1 MTSFEVIIDDTLY
14 NLTTQGTNKNYIL
27 SAVNDFQDGEW
38 WYEKF
43 NDYIVDNIV
52 LTALSASERTKIPNS
67 SHSQLKKACRNL
79 RLTTSQN
86 DKGRGSEIAE
96 IMLYAFMNEHFN
108 ALPIVP
114 KIFNKQNPNMYAF
127 GADGV
132 HIVLDKNDFSIA
144 QNQALIE
151 AQNDWI
157 FILEENEIMTV
168 YGSQEGMAH
177 LSWAVCDPGDLVL
190 VPNPGYPIFSI
201 GPMFCDAE
209 VYEYPIYP
217 EDNYMLKF
225 ENIPE
230 EIAKRAKMIV
240 VSYPLN
246 PVCAVANDH
255 FYEELIAFAKK
266 YQLIVLHDN
275 AYADIV
281 YGGRKG
287 KSFLEYEGAKEVG
300 VEFYSLS
307 KTYNMTGMRISFTV
321 GNAKIIS
328 QFKKVR
334 SQIDYGIFPAIQM
347 AAVAAL
353 TGPQDMVKEQCAEYE
368 RRNKALCGG
377 LRDIGWN
384 VPDSQG
390 SMFVWAPIPKG
401 YTSSE
406 QFVLEL
412 MEKSGVIVVPG
423 TAFGSLGEGYVRFAL
438 VYPVE
443 VIQEAVQAVA
453 ESGIIK

>member
-1 MTSFEVIIDDTLY
+1 MEFEFSRKSNSIEGGIFNILNDKKKDLLNRGIKVFNFSIGTPDFEPAPHIMEAMQEACKNPQNYKYAIDDKPELVQAMIDY
-14 NLTTQGTNKNYIL
+14 YKN
-27 SAVNDFQDGEW
+27 
-38 WYEKF
+38 
-43 NDYIVDNIV
+43 
-52 LTALSASERTKIPNS
+52 R
-67 SHSQLKKACRNL
+67 
-79 RLTTSQN
+79 
-86 DKGRGSEIAE
+86 
-96 IMLYAFMNEHFN
+96 
-108 ALPIVP
+108 
-114 KIFNKQNPNMYAF
+114 F
-127 GADGV
+127 GV
-132 HIVLDKNDFSIA
+132 T
-144 QNQALIE
+144 
-151 AQNDWI
+151 
-157 FILEENEIMTV
+157 LEENEIMTV

-177 LSWAVCDPGDLVL
+177 LGWALCNPKDVVL

-209 VYEYPIYP
+209 IVEYPIYP

-230 EIAKRAKMIV
+230 EVAKKAKMIV

-246 PVCAVANDH
+246 PVCAVADDK

-266 YQLIVLHDN
+266 YNIIVLHDN

-281 YGGRKG
+281 YGGRVG

-300 VEFYSLS
+300 IEFYSLS

-321 GNAKIIS
+321 GNAEIIS

-334 SQIDYGIFPAIQM
+334 SQIDYGIFPAIQL

-353 TGPQDMVKEQCAEYE
+353 TGPQDMVKKQCAEYE

-377 LRDIGWN
+377 LREIGWN

-390 SMFVWAPIPKG
+390 SMFVWAKIPKG
-401 YTSSE
+401 FESSE
-406 QFVLEL
+406 KFVLEL

-443 VIQEAVQAVA
+443 VIEEAVKAIA
-453 ESGIIK
+453 DSGILK

>member
-1 MTSFEVIIDDTLY
+1 MKLEFSRKSNSIEGGIFNVLNDKKKDLLNRGINVFNFSIGTPDFEPAPHIMEAMQEACKNPQNYKYAIDDKPELIQAMIDY
-14 NLTTQGTNKNYIL
+14 YKN
-27 SAVNDFQDGEW
+27 
-38 WYEKF
+38 
-43 NDYIVDNIV
+43 
-52 LTALSASERTKIPNS
+52 R
-67 SHSQLKKACRNL
+67 
-79 RLTTSQN
+79 
-86 DKGRGSEIAE
+86 
-96 IMLYAFMNEHFN
+96 
-108 ALPIVP
+108 
-114 KIFNKQNPNMYAF
+114 F
-127 GADGV
+127 GV
-132 HIVLDKNDFSIA
+132 T
-144 QNQALIE
+144 
-151 AQNDWI
+151 
-157 FILEENEIMTV
+157 LEENEIMTV

-177 LSWAVCDPGDLVL
+177 LGWALCDPGDIVL

-209 VYEYPIYP
+209 IVEYPIYP
-217 EDNYMLKF
+217 EDNYILKF

-230 EIAKRAKMIV
+230 EVAQKAKLIV

-246 PVCAVANDH
+246 PVCAVADDT

-266 YQLIVLHDN
+266 YNIIVLHDN

-281 YGGRKG
+281 YGGRVG

-300 VEFYSLS
+300 IEFYSLS

-321 GNAKIIS
+321 GNAEIIS

-334 SQIDYGIFPAIQM
+334 SQIDYGIFPAIQL

-377 LRDIGWN
+377 LRSIGWN

-390 SMFVWAPIPKG
+390 SMFVWAKIPENFE
-401 YTSSE
+401 SSE
-406 QFVLEL
+406 NFVLEL

-443 VIQEAVQAVA
+443 VIEEAVKAIA
-453 ESGIIK
+453 DSDILA

>member
-1 MTSFEVIIDDTLY
+1 MNFEFSKKSNSIEGGIFNILNDKKKDLLNRGVKVYNFSIGTPDFQPAPHIMEAMQEACKDPQNYKYAIDDKPELVQAMIDYYKSRFGVTL
-14 NLTTQGTNKNYIL
+14 
-27 SAVNDFQDGEW
+27 
-38 WYEKF
+38 EK
-43 NDYIVDNIV
+43 
-52 LTALSASERTKIPNS
+52 
-67 SHSQLKKACRNL
+67 
-79 RLTTSQN
+79 
-86 DKGRGSEIAE
+86 
-96 IMLYAFMNEHFN
+96 
-108 ALPIVP
+108 
-114 KIFNKQNPNMYAF
+114 
-127 GADGV
+127 
-132 HIVLDKNDFSIA
+132 
-144 QNQALIE
+144 
-151 AQNDWI
+151 
-157 FILEENEIMTV
+157 NEIMTV

-177 LSWAVCDPGDLVL
+177 LGWAMCDPGDLVL

-209 VYEYPIYP
+209 IYEYPIYP

-230 EIAKRAKMIV
+230 DIAKKAKMIV

-246 PVCAVANDH
+246 PVCAVADDA

-266 YQLIVLHDN
+266 YNIIVLHDN

-321 GNAKIIS
+321 GNAEMIA

-334 SQIDYGIFPAIQM
+334 SQIDYGIFPAIQL

-377 LRDIGWN
+377 LREIGWN

-390 SMFVWAPIPKG
+390 SMFVWAKIPEG
-401 YTSSE
+401 FESSE
-406 QFVLEL
+406 AFVLEL

-423 TAFGSLGEGYVRFAL
+423 TAFGSLGEGYVRMAL

-443 VIQEAVQAVA
+443 VIKEAVQEIAD
-453 ESGIIK
+453 SGILKK

>member
-1 MTSFEVIIDDTLY
+1 MNFEFSKKSNSIEGGIFNILNDKKKDLLNRGMKVYNFSIGTPDFQPAPHIMEAMQEACKNPQNYKYAIDDKPELVQAMIDYYKSRFGVTL
-14 NLTTQGTNKNYIL
+14 
-27 SAVNDFQDGEW
+27 
-38 WYEKF
+38 EK
-43 NDYIVDNIV
+43 
-52 LTALSASERTKIPNS
+52 
-67 SHSQLKKACRNL
+67 
-79 RLTTSQN
+79 
-86 DKGRGSEIAE
+86 
-96 IMLYAFMNEHFN
+96 
-108 ALPIVP
+108 
-114 KIFNKQNPNMYAF
+114 
-127 GADGV
+127 
-132 HIVLDKNDFSIA
+132 
-144 QNQALIE
+144 
-151 AQNDWI
+151 
-157 FILEENEIMTV
+157 NEIMTV

-177 LSWAVCDPGDLVL
+177 LGWAMCDPGDLVL

-209 VYEYPIYP
+209 IYEYPIYP

-230 EIAKRAKMIV
+230 DIAKKAKMIV

-246 PVCAVANDH
+246 PVCAVADDT

-266 YQLIVLHDN
+266 YNIIVLHDN

-321 GNAKIIS
+321 GNAEMIA

-334 SQIDYGIFPAIQM
+334 SQIDYGIFPAIQL

-377 LRDIGWN
+377 LREIGWN

-390 SMFVWAPIPKG
+390 SMFVWAKIPEG
-401 YTSSE
+401 FESSE
-406 QFVLEL
+406 AFVLEL

-423 TAFGSLGEGYVRFAL
+423 TAFGSLGEGYVRMAL

-443 VIQEAVQAVA
+443 VIKEAVQAIA
-453 ESGIIK
+453 DSGILKK

>member
-1 MTSFEVIIDDTLY
+1 MELNFSKKSNAIEGGIFNILNDKKKDLIARGKKVYNFSIGTPDFQPAPHIMEAMMEACKNPQNYKYAIDDKPELLQAMIAY
-14 NLTTQGTNKNYIL
+14 YKN
-27 SAVNDFQDGEW
+27 
-38 WYEKF
+38 
-43 NDYIVDNIV
+43 
-52 LTALSASERTKIPNS
+52 R
-67 SHSQLKKACRNL
+67 
-79 RLTTSQN
+79 
-86 DKGRGSEIAE
+86 
-96 IMLYAFMNEHFN
+96 
-108 ALPIVP
+108 
-114 KIFNKQNPNMYAF
+114 F
-127 GADGV
+127 GVA
-132 HIVLDKNDFSIA
+132 
-144 QNQALIE
+144 
-151 AQNDWI
+151 
-157 FILEENEIMTV
+157 LEENEIMTV

-209 VYEYPIYP
+209 IYEYPIYP

-225 ENIPE
+225 DNIPE

-246 PVCAVANDH
+246 PVCAVADDA

-266 YQLIVLHDN
+266 YNIMVLHDN

-281 YGGRKG
+281 YDGRTG

-307 KTYNMTGMRISFTV
+307 KTFNMTGMRISFTV

-353 TGPQDMVKEQCAEYE
+353 TGPQDMVKSQCAEYE

-377 LRDIGWN
+377 LREIGWN

-401 YTSSE
+401 YESSE

-412 MEKSGVIVVPG
+412 MEKSGMIVVPG
-423 TAFGSLGEGYVRFAL
+423 TAFGSLGEGYVRMAL

-443 VIQEAVQAVA
+443 VIEEAVEAVKN
-453 ESGIIK
+453 SGVIL

>member
-1 MTSFEVIIDDTLY
+1 MNFEFSAKSNAIEGGIFNILNEKKKDLLNRGINVFNFSIGTPDFQPAKHIMEAMQEACKNPQNYKYAIDDKPELVQAMITY
-14 NLTTQGTNKNYIL
+14 YKNRF
-27 SAVNDFQDGEW
+27 AV
-38 WYEKF
+38 
-43 NDYIVDNIV
+43 
-52 LTALSASERTKIPNS
+52 T
-67 SHSQLKKACRNL
+67 
-79 RLTTSQN
+79 
-86 DKGRGSEIAE
+86 
-96 IMLYAFMNEHFN
+96 
-108 ALPIVP
+108 
-114 KIFNKQNPNMYAF
+114 
-127 GADGV
+127 
-132 HIVLDKNDFSIA
+132 
-144 QNQALIE
+144 
-151 AQNDWI
+151 
-157 FILEENEIMTV
+157 LEENEIMTV

-177 LSWAVCDPGDLVL
+177 LGWALCNPGDVVL

-201 GPMFCDAE
+201 GPMCCDAE
-209 VYEYPIYP
+209 IVEYPIYP
-217 EDNYMLKF
+217 EDNYLLKF

-230 EIAKRAKMIV
+230 EIARKAKLIV

-246 PVCAVANDH
+246 PVCAVADDK

-266 YQLIVLHDN
+266 YNIIVLHDN

-281 YGGRKG
+281 YGGRAG
-287 KSFLEYEGAKEVG
+287 RSFLEYEGAKEVG

-321 GNAKIIS
+321 GNAEIIS

-334 SQIDYGIFPAIQM
+334 SQIDYGIFPAIQL

-377 LRDIGWN
+377 LREIGWN

-390 SMFVWAPIPKG
+390 SMFVWAKIPEG
-401 YTSSE
+401 FESSE
-406 QFVLEL
+406 SFVLNL

-443 VIQEAVQAVA
+443 VIKEAVKAIA
-453 ESGIIK
+453 DSGILK

>member
-1 MTSFEVIIDDTLY
+1 MEFVFSKKSSQIEGGIFNILNDKKKELLNKGMKVYNFSIGTPDFQPAPHIMEAMQDACKDPQNYKYAIDDKPELVQAMADYYKNRFGVTL
-14 NLTTQGTNKNYIL
+14 
-27 SAVNDFQDGEW
+27 
-38 WYEKF
+38 
-43 NDYIVDNIV
+43 
-52 LTALSASERTKIPNS
+52 
-67 SHSQLKKACRNL
+67 
-79 RLTTSQN
+79 
-86 DKGRGSEIAE
+86 AE
-96 IMLYAFMNEHFN
+96 
-108 ALPIVP
+108 
-114 KIFNKQNPNMYAF
+114 
-127 GADGV
+127 D
-132 HIVLDKNDFSIA
+132 
-144 QNQALIE
+144 
-151 AQNDWI
+151 
-157 FILEENEIMTV
+157 EIMTV
-168 YGSQEGMAH
+168 YGSQEGMTH
-177 LSWAVCDPGDLVL
+177 LGWAICDPGDLVL

-209 VYEYPIYP
+209 IYEYPIYP

-246 PVCAVANDH
+246 PVCAVADDK

-266 YQLIVLHDN
+266 YNIIVLHDN

-281 YGGRKG
+281 YGGRVG

-300 VEFYSLS
+300 IEFYSLS

-321 GNAKIIS
+321 GNAQIIS

-334 SQIDYGIFPAIQM
+334 SQIDYGIFPAIQK

-368 RRNKALCGG
+368 RRNQALCGE
-377 LRDIGWN
+377 LRKIGWN

-390 SMFVWAPIPKG
+390 SMFVWAPIPENFS
-401 YTSSE
+401 SSE
-406 QFVLEL
+406 KFVLEL

-443 VIQEAVQAVA
+443 EIEKAVQAIA
-453 ESGIIK
+453 DSGILK

>member
-1 MTSFEVIIDDTLY
+1 MELNFSKKSNAIEGGIFNILNDKKKDLLARGRKVYNFSIGTPDFQPAPHIMEAMVEACKNPQNYKYAIDDKPELLQAMIDY
-14 NLTTQGTNKNYIL
+14 YKN
-27 SAVNDFQDGEW
+27 
-38 WYEKF
+38 
-43 NDYIVDNIV
+43 
-52 LTALSASERTKIPNS
+52 R
-67 SHSQLKKACRNL
+67 
-79 RLTTSQN
+79 
-86 DKGRGSEIAE
+86 
-96 IMLYAFMNEHFN
+96 
-108 ALPIVP
+108 
-114 KIFNKQNPNMYAF
+114 F
-127 GADGV
+127 GV
-132 HIVLDKNDFSIA
+132 S
-144 QNQALIE
+144 
-151 AQNDWI
+151 
-157 FILEENEIMTV
+157 LEENEIMTV

-230 EIAKRAKMIV
+230 EIANRAKMIV

-246 PVCAVANDH
+246 PVCAVADDN
-255 FYEELIAFAKK
+255 FYEELIDFAKK
-266 YQLIVLHDN
+266 HNLIVLHDN

-377 LRDIGWN
+377 LREIGWD

-390 SMFVWAPIPKG
+390 SMFVWAPIPKE

-443 VIQEAVQAVA
+443 VILEAVEAVKN
-453 ESGIIK
+453 SGVI

>member
-1 MTSFEVIIDDTLY
+1 MEFEFSRKSNSIEGGIFNILNDKKKDLLNIGIKVFNFSIGTPDFEPAPHIMEAMQEACKNPQNYKYAIDDKPELVQAMIDY
-14 NLTTQGTNKNYIL
+14 YKN
-27 SAVNDFQDGEW
+27 
-38 WYEKF
+38 
-43 NDYIVDNIV
+43 
-52 LTALSASERTKIPNS
+52 R
-67 SHSQLKKACRNL
+67 
-79 RLTTSQN
+79 
-86 DKGRGSEIAE
+86 
-96 IMLYAFMNEHFN
+96 
-108 ALPIVP
+108 
-114 KIFNKQNPNMYAF
+114 F
-127 GADGV
+127 GV
-132 HIVLDKNDFSIA
+132 T
-144 QNQALIE
+144 
-151 AQNDWI
+151 
-157 FILEENEIMTV
+157 LEENEIMTV

-177 LSWAVCDPGDLVL
+177 LGWALCNPKDVEL

-209 VYEYPIYP
+209 IVEYPIYP

-230 EIAKRAKMIV
+230 EVAKKAKMIV

-246 PVCAVANDH
+246 PVCAVADDK

-266 YQLIVLHDN
+266 YNIIVLHDN

-281 YGGRKG
+281 YGGRVG

-300 VEFYSLS
+300 IEFYSLS

-321 GNAKIIS
+321 GNAEIIS

-334 SQIDYGIFPAIQM
+334 SQIDYGIFPAIQL

-353 TGPQDMVKEQCAEYE
+353 TGPQDMVKKQCAEYE

-377 LRDIGWN
+377 LREIGWN

-390 SMFVWAPIPKG
+390 SMFVWAKIPEG
-401 YTSSE
+401 FESSDK
-406 QFVLEL
+406 FVLEL

-443 VIQEAVQAVA
+443 VIEEAVKAIA
-453 ESGIIK
+453 DSGILK

>member
-1 MTSFEVIIDDTLY
+1 MKFEFSRKSNSIEGGIFNILNDKKKELLNKGMKVY
-14 NLTTQGTNKNYIL
+14 NFSIGTP
-27 SAVNDFQDGEW
+27 DFQPAPHIMEAMQEACKNPQNYKYAID
-38 WYEKF
+38 EKPELVQAMI
-43 NDYIVDNIV
+43 DYYKN
-52 LTALSASERTKIPNS
+52 R
-67 SHSQLKKACRNL
+67 
-79 RLTTSQN
+79 
-86 DKGRGSEIAE
+86 
-96 IMLYAFMNEHFN
+96 
-108 ALPIVP
+108 
-114 KIFNKQNPNMYAF
+114 F
-127 GADGV
+127 GVTLA
-132 HIVLDKNDFSIA
+132 
-144 QNQALIE
+144 
-151 AQNDWI
+151 
-157 FILEENEIMTV
+157 ENEIMTV

-177 LSWAVCDPGDLVL
+177 LGWAICDPGDLVL

-201 GPMFCDAE
+201 GPMFCDAQI
-209 VYEYPIYP
+209 YEYPIYP

-230 EIAKRAKMIV
+230 EIAKKAKMIV

-246 PVCAVANDH
+246 PVCAVADDA
-255 FYEELIAFAKK
+255 FYEKLIAFAKK
-266 YQLIVLHDN
+266 YNIIVLHDN

-281 YGGRKG
+281 YGGRVG
-287 KSFLEYEGAKEVG
+287 KSFLEYEGAKDVG
-300 VEFYSLS
+300 IEFYSLS

-321 GNAKIIS
+321 GNAEIIS

-334 SQIDYGIFPAIQM
+334 SQIDYGIFPAIQL

-377 LRDIGWN
+377 LREIGWN

-390 SMFVWAPIPKG
+390 SMFVWAPIPEG
-401 YTSSE
+401 FNSSE
-406 QFVLEL
+406 KFVLEL

-443 VIQEAVQAVA
+443 VIKEAVQAIA
-453 ESGIIK
+453 DSGILK

>member
-1 MTSFEVIIDDTLY
+1 MEFEFSRKSNSIEGGIFNILNDKKKDLLNRGIKVFNFSIGTPDFEPAPHIMEAMQEACKNPQNYKYAIDDKPELVQAMIDY
-14 NLTTQGTNKNYIL
+14 YKN
-27 SAVNDFQDGEW
+27 
-38 WYEKF
+38 
-43 NDYIVDNIV
+43 
-52 LTALSASERTKIPNS
+52 R
-67 SHSQLKKACRNL
+67 
-79 RLTTSQN
+79 
-86 DKGRGSEIAE
+86 
-96 IMLYAFMNEHFN
+96 
-108 ALPIVP
+108 
-114 KIFNKQNPNMYAF
+114 F
-127 GADGV
+127 GV
-132 HIVLDKNDFSIA
+132 T
-144 QNQALIE
+144 
-151 AQNDWI
+151 
-157 FILEENEIMTV
+157 LEENEIMTV

-177 LSWAVCDPGDLVL
+177 LGWALCNPKDVVL

-209 VYEYPIYP
+209 IVEYPIYP

-230 EIAKRAKMIV
+230 EVAKKAKMIV

-246 PVCAVANDH
+246 PVCAVADDK

-266 YQLIVLHDN
+266 YNIIVLHDN

-281 YGGRKG
+281 YGGRVG

-300 VEFYSLS
+300 IEFYSLS
-307 KTYNMTGMRISFTV
+307 KTYNMTGMRISYTV
-321 GNAKIIS
+321 GNAEIIS

-334 SQIDYGIFPAIQM
+334 SQIDYGIFPAIQL

-377 LRDIGWN
+377 LREIGWN

-390 SMFVWAPIPKG
+390 SMFVWAKIPEG
-401 YTSSE
+401 FESSE
-406 QFVLEL
+406 KFVLEL

-423 TAFGSLGEGYVRFAL
+423 TAFGSLGEGYVRFAM

-443 VIQEAVQAVA
+443 VIEEAVKAIA
-453 ESGIIK
+453 DSGILK

>member
-1 MTSFEVIIDDTLY
+1 MDFRFSEKSNAIEGGIFNILNEKKKDLLNKGIKVFNFSIGTPDFQPAPHIMEAMQEACKNPQNYKYAIDDKPELLQAMISYYKNRFGVTL
-14 NLTTQGTNKNYIL
+14 
-27 SAVNDFQDGEW
+27 D
-38 WYEKF
+38 
-43 NDYIVDNIV
+43 
-52 LTALSASERTKIPNS
+52 
-67 SHSQLKKACRNL
+67 
-79 RLTTSQN
+79 
-86 DKGRGSEIAE
+86 
-96 IMLYAFMNEHFN
+96 
-108 ALPIVP
+108 
-114 KIFNKQNPNMYAF
+114 
-127 GADGV
+127 
-132 HIVLDKNDFSIA
+132 
-144 QNQALIE
+144 
-151 AQNDWI
+151 
-157 FILEENEIMTV
+157 ENEIMTV

-177 LSWAVCDPGDLVL
+177 LGWALCDPGDIVL

-201 GPMFCDAE
+201 GPMFCDARI
-209 VYEYPIYP
+209 VEYPIYP

-230 EIAKRAKMIV
+230 EIAKKAKLIV

-246 PVCAVANDH
+246 PVCAVADDA
-255 FYEELIAFAKK
+255 FYKELIAFAKK
-266 YQLIVLHDN
+266 YNIIVLHDN

-281 YGGRKG
+281 YGRRVG

-321 GNAKIIS
+321 GNAEIIS

-334 SQIDYGIFPAIQM
+334 SQIDYGIFPAIQL

-368 RRNKALCGG
+368 RRNTALCGG
-377 LRDIGWN
+377 LRSIGWN

-390 SMFVWAPIPKG
+390 SMFVWAKIPDG
-401 YTSSE
+401 FAGSE
-406 QFVLEL
+406 AFVLEL

-443 VIQEAVQAVA
+443 VIKDAVKAIA
-453 ESGIIK
+453 ESGIIKKPFKIRRSRT

>member
-1 MTSFEVIIDDTLY
+1 MNFEFSEKSNSIEGGIFNILNDKKKDLLNRGMKVFNFSIGTPDFQPAPHIMEAMQEACKDPQNYKYAIDDKPELVQAMIGY
-14 NLTTQGTNKNYIL
+14 YKN
-27 SAVNDFQDGEW
+27 
-38 WYEKF
+38 
-43 NDYIVDNIV
+43 
-52 LTALSASERTKIPNS
+52 R
-67 SHSQLKKACRNL
+67 
-79 RLTTSQN
+79 
-86 DKGRGSEIAE
+86 
-96 IMLYAFMNEHFN
+96 
-108 ALPIVP
+108 
-114 KIFNKQNPNMYAF
+114 F
-127 GADGV
+127 GVA
-132 HIVLDKNDFSIA
+132 
-144 QNQALIE
+144 
-151 AQNDWI
+151 
-157 FILEENEIMTV
+157 LEENEIMTV

-177 LSWAVCDPGDLVL
+177 FGWAICNPGDIVL

-201 GPMFCDAE
+201 GPMFCDAKI
-209 VYEYPIYP
+209 VEYPIYP

-230 EIAKRAKMIV
+230 DVARKAKLIV

-246 PVCAVANDH
+246 PVCAVANDK

-266 YQLIVLHDN
+266 YNIIVLHDN

-281 YGGRKG
+281 YGGRAG
-287 KSFLEYEGAKEVG
+287 KSFLEYEGAKDVG

-321 GNAKIIS
+321 GNADIIA

-334 SQIDYGIFPAIQM
+334 SQIDYGIFPAIQL

-353 TGPQDMVKEQCAEYE
+353 TGPQDMVKNQCAEYE

-390 SMFVWAPIPKG
+390 SMFVWAKIPEG
-401 YTSSE
+401 FESSE
-406 QFVLEL
+406 KFVLEL

-443 VIQEAVQAVA
+443 VIEEAVKAIA
-453 ESGIIK
+453 DSGILQ

>member
-1 MTSFEVIIDDTLY
+1 MEFEFSRKSNSIEGGIFNILNDKKKDLLNRGIKVFNFSIGTPDFEPAPHIMEAMQEACKNPQNYKNAIDDKPELVQAMIDY
-14 NLTTQGTNKNYIL
+14 YKN
-27 SAVNDFQDGEW
+27 
-38 WYEKF
+38 
-43 NDYIVDNIV
+43 
-52 LTALSASERTKIPNS
+52 R
-67 SHSQLKKACRNL
+67 
-79 RLTTSQN
+79 
-86 DKGRGSEIAE
+86 
-96 IMLYAFMNEHFN
+96 
-108 ALPIVP
+108 
-114 KIFNKQNPNMYAF
+114 F
-127 GADGV
+127 GV
-132 HIVLDKNDFSIA
+132 T
-144 QNQALIE
+144 
-151 AQNDWI
+151 
-157 FILEENEIMTV
+157 LEENEIMTV

-177 LSWAVCDPGDLVL
+177 LGWALCNPKDVVL

-209 VYEYPIYP
+209 IVEYPIYP

-230 EIAKRAKMIV
+230 EVAKKAKMIV

-246 PVCAVANDH
+246 PVCAVADDK

-266 YQLIVLHDN
+266 YNIIVLHDN

-281 YGGRKG
+281 YGGRVG

-300 VEFYSLS
+300 IEFYSLS

-321 GNAKIIS
+321 GNAEIIS

-334 SQIDYGIFPAIQM
+334 SQIDYGIFPAIQL

-377 LRDIGWN
+377 LREIGWN

-390 SMFVWAPIPKG
+390 SMFVWAKIPEG
-401 YTSSE
+401 FESSE
-406 QFVLEL
+406 KFVLEL

-443 VIQEAVQAVA
+443 VIEEAVKAIA
-453 ESGIIK
+453 DSGILK

>member
-1 MTSFEVIIDDTLY
+1 MDFRFSEKSNAIEGGIFNILNEKKKDLLNKGIKVFNFSIGTPDFQPAPHIMEAMQEACKNPQNYKYAIDDKPELLQAMISYYKNRFGVTLY
-14 NLTTQGTNKNYIL
+14 
-27 SAVNDFQDGEW
+27 
-38 WYEKF
+38 
-43 NDYIVDNIV
+43 
-52 LTALSASERTKIPNS
+52 
-67 SHSQLKKACRNL
+67 
-79 RLTTSQN
+79 
-86 DKGRGSEIAE
+86 
-96 IMLYAFMNEHFN
+96 
-108 ALPIVP
+108 
-114 KIFNKQNPNMYAF
+114 
-127 GADGV
+127 
-132 HIVLDKNDFSIA
+132 
-144 QNQALIE
+144 
-151 AQNDWI
+151 
-157 FILEENEIMTV
+157 ENEIMTV

-177 LSWAVCDPGDLVL
+177 LGWALCDPGDIVL

-201 GPMFCDAE
+201 GPMFCDARI
-209 VYEYPIYP
+209 VEYPIYP

-230 EIAKRAKMIV
+230 EIAKKAKLIV

-246 PVCAVANDH
+246 PVCAVADDA
-255 FYEELIAFAKK
+255 FYKALIAFAKK
-266 YQLIVLHDN
+266 YNIIVLHDN

-281 YGGRKG
+281 YGGRVG

-321 GNAKIIS
+321 GNAEIIS

-334 SQIDYGIFPAIQM
+334 SQIDYGIFPAIQL

-377 LRDIGWN
+377 LRSIGWN

-390 SMFVWAPIPKG
+390 SMFVWAKIPDG
-401 YTSSE
+401 FAGSE
-406 QFVLEL
+406 AFVLEL

-443 VIQEAVQAVA
+443 VIKDAVKAIA
-453 ESGIIK
+453 ESGIIKKSL

>member
-1 MTSFEVIIDDTLY
+1 MNFEFSEKSNSIEGGIFNILNEKKKDLLNRGINVFNFSIGTPDFQPAAHIMEAMQEACKNPQNYKYAIDDKPELVQAMITY
-14 NLTTQGTNKNYIL
+14 YKN
-27 SAVNDFQDGEW
+27 
-38 WYEKF
+38 
-43 NDYIVDNIV
+43 
-52 LTALSASERTKIPNS
+52 R
-67 SHSQLKKACRNL
+67 
-79 RLTTSQN
+79 
-86 DKGRGSEIAE
+86 
-96 IMLYAFMNEHFN
+96 
-108 ALPIVP
+108 
-114 KIFNKQNPNMYAF
+114 F
-127 GADGV
+127 GV
-132 HIVLDKNDFSIA
+132 T
-144 QNQALIE
+144 
-151 AQNDWI
+151 
-157 FILEENEIMTV
+157 LEENEIMTV

-177 LSWAVCDPGDLVL
+177 LGWALCNPGDVVL

-209 VYEYPIYP
+209 IVEYPIYP

-230 EIAKRAKMIV
+230 EIARKAKLIV

-246 PVCAVANDH
+246 PVCAVADDK

-266 YQLIVLHDN
+266 YNIIVLHDN

-281 YGGRKG
+281 YGGREG

-321 GNAKIIS
+321 GNAEIIS

-334 SQIDYGIFPAIQM
+334 SQIDYGIFPAIQL

-377 LRDIGWN
+377 LREIGWN

-390 SMFVWAPIPKG
+390 SMFVWAKIPEG
-401 YTSSE
+401 FESSE
-406 QFVLEL
+406 SFVLEL

-443 VIQEAVQAVA
+443 VIKEAVKAID
-453 ESGIIK
+453 ESGILK

>member
-1 MTSFEVIIDDTLY
+1 MNFEFSEKSNSIVGGIFNILNDKKKDLLNRGMKVFNFSIGTPDFQPAPHIMEAMQEACKDPQNYKYAIDDKPELVHAMISY
-14 NLTTQGTNKNYIL
+14 YK
-27 SAVNDFQDGEW
+27 D
-38 WYEKF
+38 
-43 NDYIVDNIV
+43 
-52 LTALSASERTKIPNS
+52 R
-67 SHSQLKKACRNL
+67 
-79 RLTTSQN
+79 
-86 DKGRGSEIAE
+86 
-96 IMLYAFMNEHFN
+96 
-108 ALPIVP
+108 
-114 KIFNKQNPNMYAF
+114 F
-127 GADGV
+127 GV
-132 HIVLDKNDFSIA
+132 T
-144 QNQALIE
+144 
-151 AQNDWI
+151 
-157 FILEENEIMTV
+157 LEENEIMTV

-177 LSWAVCDPGDLVL
+177 FGWAICNPGDVVL

-201 GPMFCDAE
+201 GPMFCDAKI
-209 VYEYPIYP
+209 VEYPIYP

-225 ENIPE
+225 GNIPE
-230 EIAKRAKMIV
+230 DVAKKAKLIV

-246 PVCAVANDH
+246 PVCAVADDK

-266 YQLIVLHDN
+266 YNIIVLHDN

-281 YGGRKG
+281 YGGRAG
-287 KSFLEYEGAKEVG
+287 KSFLEYEGAKDVG

-321 GNAKIIS
+321 GNSDVIA

-334 SQIDYGIFPAIQM
+334 SQIDYGIFPAIQL

-353 TGPQDMVKEQCAEYE
+353 TGPQDMVKKQCAEYE

-377 LRDIGWN
+377 LREIGWN

-390 SMFVWAPIPKG
+390 SMFVWAKIPEKFE
-401 YTSSE
+401 SSE
-406 QFVLEL
+406 AFVLEL

-443 VIQEAVQAVA
+443 VIEEAVKAIDD
-453 ESGIIK
+453 SGILRK

>member
-1 MTSFEVIIDDTLY
+1 MEFEFSRKSNSIEGGIFNILNDKKKDLLNRGIKVFNFSIGTPDFEPAPHIMEAMQEACKNPQNYKYAIDDKPELVQAMIDY
-14 NLTTQGTNKNYIL
+14 YKN
-27 SAVNDFQDGEW
+27 
-38 WYEKF
+38 
-43 NDYIVDNIV
+43 
-52 LTALSASERTKIPNS
+52 R
-67 SHSQLKKACRNL
+67 
-79 RLTTSQN
+79 
-86 DKGRGSEIAE
+86 
-96 IMLYAFMNEHFN
+96 
-108 ALPIVP
+108 
-114 KIFNKQNPNMYAF
+114 F
-127 GADGV
+127 GV
-132 HIVLDKNDFSIA
+132 T
-144 QNQALIE
+144 
-151 AQNDWI
+151 
-157 FILEENEIMTV
+157 LEENEIMTV
-168 YGSQEGMAH
+168 YGSQEGMSH
-177 LSWAVCDPGDLVL
+177 LGWALCNPKDVVL

-209 VYEYPIYP
+209 IVEYPIYP

-230 EIAKRAKMIV
+230 EVAKKAKMIV

-246 PVCAVANDH
+246 PVCAVADDK

-266 YQLIVLHDN
+266 YNIIVLHDN

-281 YGGRKG
+281 YGGRVG

-300 VEFYSLS
+300 IEFYSLS

-321 GNAKIIS
+321 GNAEIIS

-334 SQIDYGIFPAIQM
+334 SQIDYGIFPGIQL

-377 LRDIGWN
+377 LREIGWN

-390 SMFVWAPIPKG
+390 SMFVWAKIPEG
-401 YTSSE
+401 FESSE
-406 QFVLEL
+406 KFVLEL

-443 VIQEAVQAVA
+443 VIEEAVKAIA
-453 ESGIIK
+453 DSGILK

>member
-1 MTSFEVIIDDTLY
+1 MDFRFSEKSNSIEGGIFNILNEKKKDLLNKGIKVFNFSIGTPDFQPAPHIMEAMQEACKNPQNYKYAIDDKPELLQAMISYYKNRFGVTL
-14 NLTTQGTNKNYIL
+14 
-27 SAVNDFQDGEW
+27 D
-38 WYEKF
+38 
-43 NDYIVDNIV
+43 
-52 LTALSASERTKIPNS
+52 
-67 SHSQLKKACRNL
+67 
-79 RLTTSQN
+79 
-86 DKGRGSEIAE
+86 
-96 IMLYAFMNEHFN
+96 
-108 ALPIVP
+108 
-114 KIFNKQNPNMYAF
+114 
-127 GADGV
+127 
-132 HIVLDKNDFSIA
+132 
-144 QNQALIE
+144 
-151 AQNDWI
+151 
-157 FILEENEIMTV
+157 ENEIMTV

-177 LSWAVCDPGDLVL
+177 LGWALCDPGDVVL

-201 GPMFCDAE
+201 GPMFCDARI
-209 VYEYPIYP
+209 VEYPIYP

-230 EIAKRAKMIV
+230 EIAKKAKLIV

-246 PVCAVANDH
+246 PVCAVADDA
-255 FYEELIAFAKK
+255 FYKELIAFAKK
-266 YQLIVLHDN
+266 YNIIVLHDN

-281 YGGRKG
+281 YGGRVG

-321 GNAKIIS
+321 GNAEIIS

-334 SQIDYGIFPAIQM
+334 SQIDYGIFPAIQL

-377 LRDIGWN
+377 LRSIGWN

-390 SMFVWAPIPKG
+390 SMFVWAKIPDG
-401 YTSSE
+401 FAGSE
-406 QFVLEL
+406 AFVLEL

-443 VIQEAVQAVA
+443 VIKDAVKAIA
-453 ESGIIK
+453 ESGIIKKSL

>member
-1 MTSFEVIIDDTLY
+1 MEFEFSRKSNSIEGGIFNILNDKKKDLLNRGIKVFNFSIGTPDFEPAPHIMEAMQEACKNPQNYKYAIDDKPELVQAMIDY
-14 NLTTQGTNKNYIL
+14 YKN
-27 SAVNDFQDGEW
+27 
-38 WYEKF
+38 
-43 NDYIVDNIV
+43 
-52 LTALSASERTKIPNS
+52 R
-67 SHSQLKKACRNL
+67 
-79 RLTTSQN
+79 
-86 DKGRGSEIAE
+86 
-96 IMLYAFMNEHFN
+96 
-108 ALPIVP
+108 
-114 KIFNKQNPNMYAF
+114 F
-127 GADGV
+127 GV
-132 HIVLDKNDFSIA
+132 T
-144 QNQALIE
+144 
-151 AQNDWI
+151 
-157 FILEENEIMTV
+157 LEENEIMTV
-168 YGSQEGMAH
+168 YGSQEGMSH
-177 LSWAVCDPGDLVL
+177 LGWALCNPKDVVL

-209 VYEYPIYP
+209 IVEYPIYP

-230 EIAKRAKMIV
+230 EVAKKAKMIV

-246 PVCAVANDH
+246 PVCAVADDK

-266 YQLIVLHDN
+266 YNIIVLHDN

-281 YGGRKG
+281 YGGRVG

-300 VEFYSLS
+300 IEFYSLS

-321 GNAKIIS
+321 GNAEIIS

-334 SQIDYGIFPAIQM
+334 SQIDYGIFPAIQL

-353 TGPQDMVKEQCAEYE
+353 TGPQDMVKKQCAEYE

-377 LRDIGWN
+377 LREIGWN

-390 SMFVWAPIPKG
+390 SMFVWAKIPEG
-401 YTSSE
+401 FESSE
-406 QFVLEL
+406 KFVLEL

-443 VIQEAVQAVA
+443 VIEEAVKAIA
-453 ESGIIK
+453 DSGILK

>member
-1 MTSFEVIIDDTLY
+1 MQQFVRYEGENEKMNFEFSEKSNSIEGGIFNILNDKKKDLLNRGMKVFNFSIGTPDFQPAPHIMEAMQEACKDPQNYKYAIDDKPELVQAMIDY
-14 NLTTQGTNKNYIL
+14 YKN
-27 SAVNDFQDGEW
+27 
-38 WYEKF
+38 
-43 NDYIVDNIV
+43 
-52 LTALSASERTKIPNS
+52 R
-67 SHSQLKKACRNL
+67 
-79 RLTTSQN
+79 
-86 DKGRGSEIAE
+86 
-96 IMLYAFMNEHFN
+96 
-108 ALPIVP
+108 
-114 KIFNKQNPNMYAF
+114 F
-127 GADGV
+127 GVA
-132 HIVLDKNDFSIA
+132 
-144 QNQALIE
+144 
-151 AQNDWI
+151 
-157 FILEENEIMTV
+157 LEENEIMTV

-177 LSWAVCDPGDLVL
+177 FGWAICNPGDVVL

-201 GPMFCDAE
+201 GPMFCDAKI
-209 VYEYPIYP
+209 VEYPIYP

-230 EIAKRAKMIV
+230 DVARKAKLIV

-246 PVCAVANDH
+246 PVCAVADDK

-266 YQLIVLHDN
+266 YNIIVLHDN

-281 YGGRKG
+281 YGGREG
-287 KSFLEYEGAKEVG
+287 KSFLEYEGAKDVG

-321 GNAKIIS
+321 GNADIIA

-334 SQIDYGIFPAIQM
+334 SQVDYGIFPAIQL

-353 TGPQDMVKEQCAEYE
+353 TGPQDMVKDQCAEYE

-384 VPDSQG
+384 VPNSQG
-390 SMFVWAPIPKG
+390 SMFVWANIPEG
-401 YTSSE
+401 FESSE
-406 QFVLEL
+406 KFVLEL

-443 VIQEAVQAVA
+443 VIEEAVKAIA
-453 ESGIIK
+453 DSGILKSKI

>member
-1 MTSFEVIIDDTLY
+1 MKFEFSRKSNSIEGGIFNILNDKKKELLNKGMKVY
-14 NLTTQGTNKNYIL
+14 NFSIGTP
-27 SAVNDFQDGEW
+27 DFQPAQHIMEAMQEACKNPQNYKYAID
-38 WYEKF
+38 EKPELVQAMI
-43 NDYIVDNIV
+43 DYYKN
-52 LTALSASERTKIPNS
+52 R
-67 SHSQLKKACRNL
+67 
-79 RLTTSQN
+79 
-86 DKGRGSEIAE
+86 
-96 IMLYAFMNEHFN
+96 
-108 ALPIVP
+108 
-114 KIFNKQNPNMYAF
+114 F
-127 GADGV
+127 GVTLA
-132 HIVLDKNDFSIA
+132 
-144 QNQALIE
+144 
-151 AQNDWI
+151 
-157 FILEENEIMTV
+157 ENEIMTV

-177 LSWAVCDPGDLVL
+177 LGWAICDPGDLVL

-201 GPMFCDAE
+201 GPMFCDAQI
-209 VYEYPIYP
+209 YEYPIYP

-230 EIAKRAKMIV
+230 EIAKKAKMIV

-246 PVCAVANDH
+246 PVCAVADDA
-255 FYEELIAFAKK
+255 FYEKLIAFAKK
-266 YQLIVLHDN
+266 YNIIVLHDN

-281 YGGRKG
+281 YGGRVG
-287 KSFLEYEGAKEVG
+287 KSFLEYEGAKDVG
-300 VEFYSLS
+300 IEFYSLS

-321 GNAKIIS
+321 GNAEIIS

-334 SQIDYGIFPAIQM
+334 SQIDYGIFPAIQL

-377 LRDIGWN
+377 LREIGWN

-390 SMFVWAPIPKG
+390 SMFVWAPIPEG
-401 YTSSE
+401 FNSSE
-406 QFVLEL
+406 KFVLEL

-443 VIQEAVQAVA
+443 VIKEAVQAIA
-453 ESGIIK
+453 DSGILK

>member
-1 MTSFEVIIDDTLY
+1 MEFEFSRKSNSIEGGIFNILNDKKKDLLNRGIKVFNFSIGTPDFEPAPHIMEAMQEACKNPQNYKYAIDDKPELVQAMIDY
-14 NLTTQGTNKNYIL
+14 YKN
-27 SAVNDFQDGEW
+27 
-38 WYEKF
+38 
-43 NDYIVDNIV
+43 
-52 LTALSASERTKIPNS
+52 R
-67 SHSQLKKACRNL
+67 
-79 RLTTSQN
+79 
-86 DKGRGSEIAE
+86 
-96 IMLYAFMNEHFN
+96 
-108 ALPIVP
+108 
-114 KIFNKQNPNMYAF
+114 F
-127 GADGV
+127 GV
-132 HIVLDKNDFSIA
+132 T
-144 QNQALIE
+144 
-151 AQNDWI
+151 
-157 FILEENEIMTV
+157 LEENEIMTV

-177 LSWAVCDPGDLVL
+177 LGWALCDPKDVVL

-209 VYEYPIYP
+209 IVEYPIYP

-230 EIAKRAKMIV
+230 EVAKKAKMIV

-246 PVCAVANDH
+246 PVCAVADDK

-266 YQLIVLHDN
+266 YNIIVLHDN

-281 YGGRKG
+281 YGGRVG

-300 VEFYSLS
+300 IEFYSLS

-321 GNAKIIS
+321 GNAEIIS

-334 SQIDYGIFPAIQM
+334 SQIDYGIFPAIQL

-377 LRDIGWN
+377 LREIGWN

-390 SMFVWAPIPKG
+390 SMFVWAKIPEG
-401 YTSSE
+401 FESSE
-406 QFVLEL
+406 KFVLEL

-438 VYPVE
+438 VYPVK
-443 VIQEAVQAVA
+443 VIEEAVKAIA
-453 ESGIIK
+453 DSGILKM

>member
-1 MTSFEVIIDDTLY
+1 MEFEFSKKSSSIEGGIFNILNEKKKELLNKGMKVYNFSIGTPDFQPAPHIMEAMQEACKDPQNYKYAIDDKPELIQAMIDYYKNRFGVTL
-14 NLTTQGTNKNYIL
+14 
-27 SAVNDFQDGEW
+27 A
-38 WYEKF
+38 
-43 NDYIVDNIV
+43 
-52 LTALSASERTKIPNS
+52 
-67 SHSQLKKACRNL
+67 
-79 RLTTSQN
+79 
-86 DKGRGSEIAE
+86 
-96 IMLYAFMNEHFN
+96 
-108 ALPIVP
+108 
-114 KIFNKQNPNMYAF
+114 
-127 GADGV
+127 
-132 HIVLDKNDFSIA
+132 
-144 QNQALIE
+144 
-151 AQNDWI
+151 
-157 FILEENEIMTV
+157 ENEIMTV

-177 LSWAVCDPGDLVL
+177 LGWAICDPGDLVL

-209 VYEYPIYP
+209 IYEYPIYP
-217 EDNYMLKF
+217 EDNYMLRF

-230 EIAKRAKMIV
+230 EIAKKAKMIV

-246 PVCAVANDH
+246 PVCAVADDT

-266 YQLIVLHDN
+266 YNIIVLHDN

-281 YGGRKG
+281 YGGRAG
-287 KSFLEYEGAKEVG
+287 KSFLEYEGAKDVG
-300 VEFYSLS
+300 IEFYSLS

-334 SQIDYGIFPAIQM
+334 SQIDYGIFPAIQL

-353 TGPQDMVKEQCAEYE
+353 TGPQDMVKKQCVEYE
-368 RRNKALCGG
+368 CRNQALCGG
-377 LRDIGWN
+377 LREIGWN

-390 SMFVWAPIPKG
+390 SMFVWAPIPEG
-401 YTSSE
+401 FESSE
-406 QFVLEL
+406 QFVMEL

-443 VIQEAVQAVA
+443 VIREAVQAIA
-453 ESGIIK
+453 DSHILKA

>member
-1 MTSFEVIIDDTLY
+1 MEFEFSRKSNSIEGGIFNILNDKKKDLLNRGIKVFNFSIGTPDFEPAPHIMEAMQEACKNPQNYKYAIDDKPELVQAMIDY
-14 NLTTQGTNKNYIL
+14 YKN
-27 SAVNDFQDGEW
+27 
-38 WYEKF
+38 
-43 NDYIVDNIV
+43 
-52 LTALSASERTKIPNS
+52 R
-67 SHSQLKKACRNL
+67 
-79 RLTTSQN
+79 
-86 DKGRGSEIAE
+86 
-96 IMLYAFMNEHFN
+96 
-108 ALPIVP
+108 
-114 KIFNKQNPNMYAF
+114 F
-127 GADGV
+127 GV
-132 HIVLDKNDFSIA
+132 T
-144 QNQALIE
+144 
-151 AQNDWI
+151 
-157 FILEENEIMTV
+157 LEENEIMTV

-177 LSWAVCDPGDLVL
+177 LGWALCNPKDVVL

-209 VYEYPIYP
+209 IVEYPIHP

-230 EIAKRAKMIV
+230 EVAKKAKMIV

-246 PVCAVANDH
+246 PVCAVADDK

-266 YQLIVLHDN
+266 YNIIVLHDN

-281 YGGRKG
+281 YGGRVG

-300 VEFYSLS
+300 IEFYSLS

-321 GNAKIIS
+321 GNAEIIS

-334 SQIDYGIFPAIQM
+334 SQIDYGIFPAIQL

-377 LRDIGWN
+377 LREIGWN

-390 SMFVWAPIPKG
+390 SMFVWAKIPEG
-401 YTSSE
+401 FESSE
-406 QFVLEL
+406 KFVLEL

-443 VIQEAVQAVA
+443 VIEEAVKAIA
-453 ESGIIK
+453 DSGILK

>member
-1 MTSFEVIIDDTLY
+1 MEFEFSRKSNSIEGGIFNILNDKKKDLLNRGIKVFNFSIGTPDFEPAPHIMEAMQEACKNPQNYKYAIDDKPELVQAMIDY
-14 NLTTQGTNKNYIL
+14 YKN
-27 SAVNDFQDGEW
+27 
-38 WYEKF
+38 
-43 NDYIVDNIV
+43 
-52 LTALSASERTKIPNS
+52 R
-67 SHSQLKKACRNL
+67 
-79 RLTTSQN
+79 
-86 DKGRGSEIAE
+86 
-96 IMLYAFMNEHFN
+96 
-108 ALPIVP
+108 
-114 KIFNKQNPNMYAF
+114 F
-127 GADGV
+127 GV
-132 HIVLDKNDFSIA
+132 T
-144 QNQALIE
+144 
-151 AQNDWI
+151 
-157 FILEENEIMTV
+157 LEENEIMTV
-168 YGSQEGMAH
+168 YGSQEGMSH
-177 LSWAVCDPGDLVL
+177 LGWALCNPKDVVL

-209 VYEYPIYP
+209 IVEYPIYP

-230 EIAKRAKMIV
+230 EVAKKAKMIV

-246 PVCAVANDH
+246 PVCAVADDK

-266 YQLIVLHDN
+266 YNIIVLHDN

-281 YGGRKG
+281 YGGRVG

-300 VEFYSLS
+300 IEFYSLS

-321 GNAKIIS
+321 GNAEIIS

-334 SQIDYGIFPAIQM
+334 SQIDYGIFPAIQL

-377 LRDIGWN
+377 LRSIGWN

-390 SMFVWAPIPKG
+390 SMFVWAKIPKG
-401 YTSSE
+401 FESSE
-406 QFVLEL
+406 KFVLEL

-443 VIQEAVQAVA
+443 VIEEAVKAIA
-453 ESGIIK
+453 DSGILK

>member
-1 MTSFEVIIDDTLY
+1 MKFEFSKKSNSVEGGIFNILNDKKKELLNKGMKVYNFSIGTPDFQPAPHIMEAMQEACKDPQNFKYAIDDKPELVQAMIDY
-14 NLTTQGTNKNYIL
+14 YKN
-27 SAVNDFQDGEW
+27 
-38 WYEKF
+38 
-43 NDYIVDNIV
+43 
-52 LTALSASERTKIPNS
+52 R
-67 SHSQLKKACRNL
+67 
-79 RLTTSQN
+79 
-86 DKGRGSEIAE
+86 
-96 IMLYAFMNEHFN
+96 
-108 ALPIVP
+108 
-114 KIFNKQNPNMYAF
+114 F
-127 GADGV
+127 GV
-132 HIVLDKNDFSIA
+132 K
-144 QNQALIE
+144 
-151 AQNDWI
+151 
-157 FILEENEIMTV
+157 LEENEIMTV

-177 LSWAVCDPGDLVL
+177 LGWAVCDPGDLVL

-201 GPMFCDAE
+201 GPMFCDADI
-209 VYEYPIYP
+209 YEYPIYP

-230 EIAKRAKMIV
+230 EIAKKAKMIV

-246 PVCAVANDH
+246 PVCAVADDT

-266 YQLIVLHDN
+266 YNLIVLHDN

-321 GNAKIIS
+321 GNAEIIS

-334 SQIDYGIFPAIQM
+334 SQIDYGIFPAIQL

-377 LRDIGWN
+377 LREIGWN

-401 YTSSE
+401 YESSE

-412 MEKSGVIVVPG
+412 MERSGVIVVPG

-443 VIQEAVQAVA
+443 VIREAVEAVA
-453 ESGIIK
+453 NSGVIKA

>member
-1 MTSFEVIIDDTLY
+1 MEFEFSRKSNSIEGGIFNILNDKKKDLLNRGIKVFNFSIGTPDFEPAPHIMEAMQEACKNPQNYKYAIDDKPELVQAMIDY
-14 NLTTQGTNKNYIL
+14 YKN
-27 SAVNDFQDGEW
+27 
-38 WYEKF
+38 
-43 NDYIVDNIV
+43 
-52 LTALSASERTKIPNS
+52 R
-67 SHSQLKKACRNL
+67 
-79 RLTTSQN
+79 
-86 DKGRGSEIAE
+86 
-96 IMLYAFMNEHFN
+96 
-108 ALPIVP
+108 
-114 KIFNKQNPNMYAF
+114 F
-127 GADGV
+127 GV
-132 HIVLDKNDFSIA
+132 T
-144 QNQALIE
+144 
-151 AQNDWI
+151 
-157 FILEENEIMTV
+157 LEENEIMSV

-177 LSWAVCDPGDLVL
+177 LGWALCNPKDVVL

-209 VYEYPIYP
+209 IVEYPIYP

-230 EIAKRAKMIV
+230 EVAKKAKMIV

-246 PVCAVANDH
+246 PVCAVADDK

-266 YQLIVLHDN
+266 YNIIVLHDN

-281 YGGRKG
+281 YGGRVG

-300 VEFYSLS
+300 IEFYSLS
-307 KTYNMTGMRISFTV
+307 KTYNMTGMRISITV
-321 GNAKIIS
+321 GNADIIS

-334 SQIDYGIFPAIQM
+334 SQIDYGIFPAIQL

-353 TGPQDMVKEQCAEYE
+353 TGPQDMVKKQCAEYE

-377 LRDIGWN
+377 LRSIGWN

-390 SMFVWAPIPKG
+390 SMFVWAKIPEG
-401 YTSSE
+401 FESSE
-406 QFVLEL
+406 KFVLEL

-443 VIQEAVQAVA
+443 VIEEAVKAIA
-453 ESGIIK
+453 DSGILK

>member
-1 MTSFEVIIDDTLY
+1 MDFRFSEKSNSIEGGIFNILNEKKKDLLNKGIKVFNFSIGTPDFQPASHIMEAMQEACKNPQNYKYAIDDKPELLQAMISYYKNRFDVTL
-14 NLTTQGTNKNYIL
+14 
-27 SAVNDFQDGEW
+27 D
-38 WYEKF
+38 
-43 NDYIVDNIV
+43 
-52 LTALSASERTKIPNS
+52 
-67 SHSQLKKACRNL
+67 
-79 RLTTSQN
+79 
-86 DKGRGSEIAE
+86 
-96 IMLYAFMNEHFN
+96 
-108 ALPIVP
+108 
-114 KIFNKQNPNMYAF
+114 
-127 GADGV
+127 
-132 HIVLDKNDFSIA
+132 
-144 QNQALIE
+144 
-151 AQNDWI
+151 
-157 FILEENEIMTV
+157 ENEIMTV

-177 LSWAVCDPGDLVL
+177 LGWALCDPGDTVL

-201 GPMFCDAE
+201 GPMFCDARI
-209 VYEYPIYP
+209 VEYPIYP

-230 EIAKRAKMIV
+230 EIAKKAKLIV

-246 PVCAVANDH
+246 PVCAVADDA
-255 FYEELIAFAKK
+255 FYKELIAFAKK
-266 YQLIVLHDN
+266 YNIIVLHDN

-281 YGGRKG
+281 YGGRVG

-321 GNAKIIS
+321 GNAEIIS

-334 SQIDYGIFPAIQM
+334 SQIDYGIFPAIQL

-353 TGPQDMVKEQCAEYE
+353 TGPQDMVNEQCAEYE

-377 LRDIGWN
+377 LRSIGWN

-390 SMFVWAPIPKG
+390 SMFVWAKIPEG
-401 YTSSE
+401 YDSSE
-406 QFVLEL
+406 DFVLEL

-443 VIQEAVQAVA
+443 VIKDAVKAIA
-453 ESGIIK
+453 ESGIIKKSL

>member
-1 MTSFEVIIDDTLY
+1 MEFEFSRKSNSIEGGIFNILNDKKKDLLNRGIKVFNFSIGTPDFEPAPHIMEAMQEACKNPQNYKYAIDDKPELVQAMIDY
-14 NLTTQGTNKNYIL
+14 YKN
-27 SAVNDFQDGEW
+27 
-38 WYEKF
+38 
-43 NDYIVDNIV
+43 
-52 LTALSASERTKIPNS
+52 R
-67 SHSQLKKACRNL
+67 
-79 RLTTSQN
+79 
-86 DKGRGSEIAE
+86 
-96 IMLYAFMNEHFN
+96 
-108 ALPIVP
+108 
-114 KIFNKQNPNMYAF
+114 F
-127 GADGV
+127 GV
-132 HIVLDKNDFSIA
+132 T
-144 QNQALIE
+144 
-151 AQNDWI
+151 
-157 FILEENEIMTV
+157 LEENEIMTV

-177 LSWAVCDPGDLVL
+177 LGWALCDPKDVVL

-209 VYEYPIYP
+209 IVEYPIYP

-230 EIAKRAKMIV
+230 EVAKKAKMIV

-246 PVCAVANDH
+246 PVCAVADDK

-266 YQLIVLHDN
+266 YNIIVLHDN

-281 YGGRKG
+281 YGGRVG

-300 VEFYSLS
+300 IEFYSLS

-321 GNAKIIS
+321 GNAEIIS

-334 SQIDYGIFPAIQM
+334 SQIDYGIFPAIQL

-353 TGPQDMVKEQCAEYE
+353 TGPQDMVKKQCAEYE

-377 LRDIGWN
+377 LREIGWN

-390 SMFVWAPIPKG
+390 SMFVWAKIPEG
-401 YTSSE
+401 FESSE
-406 QFVLEL
+406 KFVLEL

-443 VIQEAVQAVA
+443 VIEEAVKAIA
-453 ESGIIK
+453 DSGILK

>member
-1 MTSFEVIIDDTLY
+1 MNFEFSAKSNAIEGGIFNILNEKKKDLLNRGINVFNFSIGTPDFQPAKHIMEAMQEACKDPQNYKYAIDDKAELIQAMISY
-14 NLTTQGTNKNYIL
+14 YKN
-27 SAVNDFQDGEW
+27 
-38 WYEKF
+38 
-43 NDYIVDNIV
+43 
-52 LTALSASERTKIPNS
+52 R
-67 SHSQLKKACRNL
+67 
-79 RLTTSQN
+79 
-86 DKGRGSEIAE
+86 
-96 IMLYAFMNEHFN
+96 
-108 ALPIVP
+108 
-114 KIFNKQNPNMYAF
+114 F
-127 GADGV
+127 GVA
-132 HIVLDKNDFSIA
+132 
-144 QNQALIE
+144 
-151 AQNDWI
+151 
-157 FILEENEIMTV
+157 LEENEIMTV

-177 LSWAVCDPGDLVL
+177 LGWALCNPGDAVL

-209 VYEYPIYP
+209 IVEYPIYP
-217 EDNYMLKF
+217 EDNYLLKF

-230 EIAKRAKMIV
+230 EIARKAKLIV

-246 PVCAVANDH
+246 PVCAVADDK

-266 YQLIVLHDN
+266 YNIIVLHDN

-281 YGGRKG
+281 YGGRAG

-321 GNAKIIS
+321 GNAEIIS

-334 SQIDYGIFPAIQM
+334 SQIDYGIFPAIQL

-377 LRDIGWN
+377 LREIGWN

-390 SMFVWAPIPKG
+390 SMFVWAKIPEG
-401 YTSSE
+401 FESSE
-406 QFVLEL
+406 SFVLEL

-443 VIQEAVQAVA
+443 VIEKAVKAID
-453 ESGIIK
+453 ESGILK